1 MKQGRRVKR
10 KAFLVGIVS
19 RWGAFSTLARLL
31 NQEMTITC
39 QFGFDYDLKIY
50 VFFRGSGCANYN
62 RPGVYTRFVLPS
74 SCIIPVTLNTRVT
87 NDAIQTKN
95 ILFRISY
102 WLPWI
107 RQHMDSG
114 SCEIGQWNLSHLIL
128 IKSLL
133 WWTQL
138 VKSICAINWEA
149 IFHPNLLLFCCI
161 LAAPTQWG
169 WMTVIAQ
176 IGKKRISQHGKS

>member
-19 RWGAFSTLARLL
+19 RWGTSATLAKLL
-31 NQEMTITC
+31 NQEMTITR
-39 QFGFDYDLKIY
+39 QIDFDYDLEIC
-50 VFFRGSGCANYN
+50 VFLRGSGCANYN

-74 SCIIPVTLNTRVT
+74 SCIIPVTINTRVT

-114 SCEIGQWNLSHLIL
+114 SCEIGQWHLSHLIL
-128 IKSLL
+128 ISSLL
-133 WWTQL
+133 WWIQL
-138 VKSICAINWEA
+138 ARSSRAINWGTL
-149 IFHPNLLLFCCI
+149 FRPNLLSFCF
-161 LAAPTQWG
+161 APTQW
-169 WMTVIAQ
+169 MTVFA
-176 IGKKRISQHGKS
+176 

>member
-10 KAFLVGIVS
+10 KSFLVGIVS
-19 RWGAFSTLARLL
+19 RWGTSATLAKLL
-31 NQEMTITC
+31 NQEMTITR
-39 QFGFDYDLKIY
+39 QIGFDCDLEIC
-50 VFFRGSGCANYN
+50 VFLRGSGCANYN

-114 SCEIGQWNLSHLIL
+114 SCEIGHWHLSHLIL
-128 IKSLL
+128 ISSLL
-133 WWTQL
+133 WWIQL
-138 VKSICAINWEA
+138 ARSSRAINWGA
-149 IFHPNLLLFCCI
+149 LFRQNLLSFCF
-161 LAAPTQWG
+161 APTQW
-169 WMTVIAQ
+169 MTVFAQ
-176 IGKKRISQHGKS
+176 FGKNGFLSKAIHQEK